1 MSKIDSVK
9 FDLFDFLIATDQ
21 SEPITTQPEIAF
33 SLQTP
38 NDPSMPL
45 RAVIVMFDSGKS
57 NVLRFHARCRVSI
70 RFEPGEDILED
81 KELISQFYRQA
92 YMLFCKKS
100 NDTLCVLGQNPM
112 VFPELE

>member
-1 MSKIDSVK
+1 MPKIDSVK

-70 RFEPGEDILED
+70 RFEPGE
-81 KELISQFYRQA
+81 FYRQA